1 MLFYGGVYVGGA
13 GSAARFYRVKAST
26 NVELNQLTHTL
37 IRFHGVFAP
46 NSKHRTASTEH
57 GLRRQSGVKAASPKE
72 RMARTRKSLF
82 SVLRP

>member
-13 GSAARFYRVKAST
+13 GSAARFYRVKAPT

-46 NSKHRTASTEH
+46 NSMHRAWITPEKRGKGSKPKGNIKVSEH
-57 GLRRQSGVKAASPKE
+57 N
-72 RMARTRKSLF
+72 
-82 SVLRP
+82 